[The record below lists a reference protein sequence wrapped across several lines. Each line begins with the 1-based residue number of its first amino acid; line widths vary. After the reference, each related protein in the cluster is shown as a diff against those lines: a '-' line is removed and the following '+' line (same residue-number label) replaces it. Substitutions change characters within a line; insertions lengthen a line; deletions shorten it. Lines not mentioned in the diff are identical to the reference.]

1 MQSVLWF
8 PSVKKVQRT
17 ERTPKEYYAA
27 AARLKL
33 THTFRVQLLMVKH
46 RLLSLFWLK
55 TAGLR

>member
-1 MQSVLWF
+1 MLWF

-17 ERTPKEYYAA
+17 ERKPKKYYAA

-46 RLLSLFWLK
+46 QLLSLFWLK